1 MIVIQ
6 MQDDYQVVP
15 MHFFFCNHLRV
26 DFANAH
32 NSSMSDKVKE
42 GSPTLPQSIVGSTSW
57 LQRVPDACIVD
68 SFPQRAEVGMGCVC
82 EWWTISPCSR
92 DGWHEKV
99 EGRRHET

>member
-68 SFPQRAEVGMGCVC
+68 SFPQRAEVGMGYVC
-82 EWWTISPCSR
+82 ERWTISPWPSAAAAAAT
-92 DGWHEKV
+92 D
-99 EGRRHET
+99 GRRR